1 MKRKKLERAAKK
13 KLRRYGKTVSG
24 HKIDTELL
32 TVIMSQGFEDETL
45 AAEALKQTDNNLD
58 RAIHLLTSDIELLK
72 MAVAK
77 TKPPYVPPEE
87 DIQKLISFGFTH
99 SLASGTLKLTQGN
112 FEVALDKLL
121 SGQGQEDIIPVQ
133 PIIPPVVTDSPDT
146 QNSEKSGDN
155 MIVETEEEKEKREKE
170 KKLADEA
177 EYELIEEVRK
187 LVPAV
192 ASWPDRYILIF
203 LFARRHSI
211 PHTVKLLN
219 KHIQYCQSM
228 GFKEITADNLY
239 PFTPD
244 QLTEEE
250 FKLAFEGPLIYKHGL
265 RDKHNRLLQIVR
277 PRNWVQGRINMKR
290 YISFVF
296 WWHYYSWQHV
306 PLAIHR
312 NGIAVIID
320 MTNMGWANLDFSADA
335 QSFITN
341 AITCFPGRMR
351 QGWLTNSG
359 WILNTALTLL
369 SYIISAKVMSRM
381 VTVTQETLFE
391 NIDKEYVPAELG
403 GTWKYDYRKDWYEK
417 VLELDAL
424 KKQK

>member
-177 EYELIEEVRK
+177 EYELIEDHDSDPLKAYDVDLSDETQFINHFR
-187 LVPAV
+187 
-192 ASWPDRYILIF
+192 SLIE
-203 LFARRHSI
+203 SI
-211 PHTVKLLN
+211 
-219 KHIQYCQSM
+219 
-228 GFKEITADNLY
+228 
-239 PFTPD
+239 
-244 QLTEEE
+244 
-250 FKLAFEGPLIYKHGL
+250 
-265 RDKHNRLLQIVR
+265 
-277 PRNWVQGRINMKR
+277 
-290 YISFVF
+290 
-296 WWHYYSWQHV
+296 
-306 PLAIHR
+306 
-312 NGIAVIID
+312 
-320 MTNMGWANLDFSADA
+320 
-335 QSFITN
+335 
-341 AITCFPGRMR
+341 
-351 QGWLTNSG
+351 
-359 WILNTALTLL
+359 
-369 SYIISAKVMSRM
+369 
-381 VTVTQETLFE
+381 
-391 NIDKEYVPAELG
+391 
-403 GTWKYDYRKDWYEK
+403 
-417 VLELDAL
+417 
-424 KKQK
+424 